1 MIYNLE
7 RLKQQLDNHYLDIII
22 AATRENILYLT
33 GFNPV
38 IKTLNPYYGQCYV
51 VITRDNPDQV
61 NVVHSIGEIDQLLD
75 AIPPLGKVYCYG
87 RFYREYL
94 SETAL
99 TDEEKLL
106 QQWSIVEDAYKSPVQ
121 ALEAL
126 LTALNAKSSRIGY
139 DQNGFSD
146 IALAELKSMFSKAQ
160 FVESS
165 EILRFVRR
173 VKTSYEVEQLT
184 RSAQINERAIAEV
197 LDNLYENIPET
208 EISRLFE
215 VSLVKQGAYPS
226 LTMVKIGRH
235 AVGGQRRQRE
245 DIRLA
250 PGDLLWFD
258 SDAWYQGFWSDIARV
273 YAYREVSPAASER
286 YHALALGM
294 KTAISEISPG
304 MTGGDVF
311 NLTMAAIHEAGF
323 REYRRHHVGHGIGLE
338 PYERPILAP
347 SETERIEAGMV
358 ISVETPF
365 YEFGFGALHIED
377 PILIGNEDN
386 HLLTNYSIQNLIALG

>member
-7 RLKQQLDNHYLDIII
+7 RLKQQIETHELDVII
-22 AATRENILYLT
+22 AATRENIFYLT

-38 IKTLNPYYGQCYV
+38 LKTLNPYSGQCYV
-51 VITRDNPDQV
+51 VITRDNPDQL
-61 NVVHSIGEIDQLLD
+61 NYVHPIGEIDQLLD
-75 AIPPLGKVYCYG
+75 ARSPLGQVYGYG

-94 SETAL
+94 SKTPL
-99 TDEEKLL
+99 TTEEKQL
-106 QQWSIVEDAYKSPVQ
+106 QQWSSIEDAYPSPAQ
-121 ALEAL
+121 ALRAL
-126 LTALNAKSSRIGY
+126 LTALKAREGRIGY

-146 IALAELKSMFSKAQ
+146 LALAELKSTLPKVQ
-160 FVESS
+160 WVESS
-165 EILRFVRR
+165 AIFRFVRR
-173 VKTSYEVEQLT
+173 VKTSYEVEKLT
-184 RSAQINERAIAEV
+184 HSAQINERAIAEV
-197 LDNLYENIPET
+197 LENLYEGITET
-208 EISRLFE
+208 EIARLFE

-226 LTMVKIGRH
+226 LTMVKVGRH

-273 YAYREVSPAASER
+273 YAYREAPPAASKR

-294 KTAISEISPG
+294 NTAIAEISPG
-304 MTGGDVF
+304 MTGSDVF
-311 NLTMAAIHEAGF
+311 DLTMAAVHEAGF
-323 REYRRHHVGHGIGLE
+323 RDYRRHHVGHSIGFE

-347 SETERIEAGMV
+347 SETESIEAGMV

-365 YEFGFGALHIED
+365 YELGFGALHIED
-377 PILIGNEDN
+377 PVLVGNGSN
-386 HLLTNYSIQNLIALG
+386 SLLTHHNIQELMIID

>member
-1 MIYNLE
+1 MIYNVE
-7 RLKQQLDNHYLDIII
+7 RLKQQLDIHCLDVII

-51 VITRDNPDQV
+51 VLTRDNPEQI

-75 AIPPLGKVYCYG
+75 ALTPLGKVYSYG

-94 SETAL
+94 SATIL
-99 TDEEKLL
+99 TDEEKQL
-106 QQWSIVEDAYKSPVQ
+106 QKWSIVEDAYKSPVE
-121 ALEAL
+121 ALGAL
-126 LTALNAKSSRIGY
+126 LTALNAKGSNIGY

-146 IALAELKSMFSKAQ
+146 VALAELKYLLPKAKLI
-160 FVESS
+160 ESS

-173 VKTSYEVEQLT
+173 VKTSYEIEQLT
-184 RSAQINERAIAEV
+184 RSAQINEQAIAEV
-197 LDNLYENIPET
+197 LNNLYEGIPET

-215 VSLVKQGAYPS
+215 VALVKQGAYPS

-235 AVGGQRRQRE
+235 AVGGQRRQKE
-245 DIRLA
+245 DIKLA

-273 YAYREVSPAASER
+273 YAYREAPPAAKER

-294 KTAISEISPG
+294 KTAISEISPS

-347 SETERIEAGMV
+347 SETEQIEAGMV

-377 PILIGNEDN
+377 PVLIGNQDN
-386 HLLTNYSIQNLIALG
+386 NLLTNHSIESLIALD